1 MEKRRDA
8 KGRILNTGESQRKD
22 GRYAYKYIDASGRTQ
37 FIYSWKLVSTDRV
50 PKGKR
55 DCISL
60 REKEQEIKKDLSDGI
75 DSKGRKMTLLD
86 LYEKQNK
93 SRSNVTKSTLRGR
106 QTLKS
111 ALEKDI
117 LANRAIDSI
126 KPSDA
131 KEWALR
137 MRERGYAYNTIN
149 NYKRSLKASFAIAI
163 QDDYVRKNPFDFK
176 LSDVLEDDRKPRE
189 ALTEEEEKIFLEFIK
204 TDSHYRRY
212 YDTVIILLNTG
223 LRISELCGLTTNDLD
238 FENRRINIDH
248 QLLITTAGNYYVNAP
263 KTKSGIRQIPM
274 SESVY
279 QALKRAIEQRK
290 NVQPVEIDGYSDFIF
305 LNTQG
310 YPMCGKQYAD
320 IFRKLNVKY
329 NKTHSEHTLNVSPH
343 ILRHTFCTKLA
354 NQNINP
360 KSLQYL
366 MGHSNIAITLN
377 LYTHASIDG
386 IQEELQRLIC

>member
-290 NVQPVEIDGYSDFIF
+290 MYS
-305 LNTQG
+305 
-310 YPMCGKQYAD
+310 
-320 IFRKLNVKY
+320 R
-329 NKTHSEHTLNVSPH
+329 
-343 ILRHTFCTKLA
+343 
-354 NQNINP
+354 
-360 KSLQYL
+360 
-366 MGHSNIAITLN
+366 
-377 LYTHASIDG
+377 
-386 IQEELQRLIC
+386 